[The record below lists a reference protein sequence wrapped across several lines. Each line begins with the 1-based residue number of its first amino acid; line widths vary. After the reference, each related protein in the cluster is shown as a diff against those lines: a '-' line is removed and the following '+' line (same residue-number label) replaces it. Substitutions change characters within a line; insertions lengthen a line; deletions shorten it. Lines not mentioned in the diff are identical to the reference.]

1 MPMSAIHSA
10 VSGQTQLVQT
20 IAVPREHRPT
30 RIPSFPALERTS
42 VLSFTDTFTLNTA
55 APQLQLPTHVA
66 VIRDPV
72 FPVWRAFQD
81 LSGQYAVY
89 RHAEI
94 DGTIL
99 DGGVQ
104 VNIKLEY
111 DAKLYTNTPVTPL
124 PGTAVPLYVYGGK
137 EYIPMITR
145 NAAVQVSCATNPG
158 VTAIT
163 VFGHYLDSNVDPLPF
178 DASGVGVYKLVAG
191 VHYFALTFELP
202 LGAIAFVADAVA
214 LTTQNGTSP
223 GTLAIGSTTSNNA
236 FGTPI
241 SDPRPDVTLNAMLP
255 ITSATEYSSAP
266 IVWQNTRANAVA
278 VLFSNVSAVMQ
289 KEGTINCARAPS
301 EAGVNMFSYSTW
313 NTQFPSV
320 HPKERYYGP
329 MEKGLYTFT
338 LPDTTSEIY
347 HEYDQIGVGSTAYR
361 HYLDGNRFA
370 HLITFEDPDYSAALA
385 VTVDRHVE
393 FKSSSVLFSY
403 GFSATPLETYH
414 QAQMALANLG
424 VFFENPTHLA
434 TIASMARAAI
444 MKYGPTV
451 ARAALPYAVRG
462 ANQLLSTI
470 NTKLGKMKQAGF
482 TQPKEKSQKKKEN
495 KRVQVKK
502 SKKRR

>member
-1 MPMSAIHSA
+1 MSAIHSA
-10 VSGQTQLVQT
+10 ISGQTQLVQT

-42 VLSFTDTFTLNTA
+42 VLSFTDTFTLNTLAPNAQQA
-55 APQLQLPTHVA
+55 ALSTHVA

-72 FPVWRAFQD
+72 FPVWRAFQNHI
-81 LSGQYAVY
+81 GQYSVY
-89 RHAEI
+89 RDAEI
-94 DGTIL
+94 AGTVL

-111 DAKLYTNTPVTPL
+111 AAGLVINAPVTPL

-137 EYIPMITR
+137 EYIPMISR
-145 NAAVQVSCATNPG
+145 NAAIEVTSAIDPG
-158 VTAIT
+158 ESAIT
-163 VFGHYLDSNVDPLPF
+163 VFGHYLNSNVDPFPF
-178 DASGVGVYKLVAG
+178 DASGVGVYKLVGA
-191 VHYFALTFELP
+191 VHHYALTFELP

-214 LTTQNGTSP
+214 LTTINGSAP
-223 GTLAIGSTTSNNA
+223 GTLSVGTTTSNNS
-236 FGTPI
+236 FGTPL
-241 SDPRPDVTLNAMLP
+241 SDPRPDIVVDAMLP

-266 IVWQNTRANAVA
+266 IVWQSTRANAVA

-289 KEGTINCARAPS
+289 KEGTINCARSPS
-301 EAGVNMFSYSTW
+301 ETGVNMFSYTTW
-313 NTQFPSV
+313 DVKFPSV

-338 LPDTTSEIY
+338 LPDTTSELY
-347 HEYDQIGVGSTAYR
+347 HEYDQIGVGGVAYR

-370 HLITFEDPDYSAALA
+370 HLITFEDPEYSAALA

-403 GFSATPLETYH
+403 GFSATPLEAYH

-434 TIASMARAAI
+434 TIASMAKAAI

-462 ANQLLSTI
+462 ANQMLSTI
-470 NTKLGKMKQAGF
+470 NAKLGKMKQAGF
-482 TQPKEKSQKKKEN
+482 TQPKEKSSKKEN
-495 KRVQVKK
+495 KRIKAKK
-502 SKKRR
+502 GKTRR